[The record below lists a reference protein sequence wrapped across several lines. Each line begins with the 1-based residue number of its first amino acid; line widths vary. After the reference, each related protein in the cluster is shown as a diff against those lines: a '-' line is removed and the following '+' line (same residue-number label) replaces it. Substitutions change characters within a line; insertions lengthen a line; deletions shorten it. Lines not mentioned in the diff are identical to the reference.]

1 MDLDYT
7 RLISIFVSFF
17 AVVDPIGTI
26 PVFMATTTGMDNKE
40 RRQVIIKSCSVAAAI
55 LCFFVIAGE
64 LVLQALGIPPPPPPS
79 PPPPAFQIS
88 GAIVLFLFALTMI
101 FGPGKPQTELEIRNA
116 HDLAFYPLA
125 IPSIASP
132 GAMLAAV
139 LLTENSKFP
148 ITQQIITTGLM
159 LSVILIT
166 AILMLVASYAHRVI
180 GRNGASVISR
190 VMGMLLAAVAME
202 NALSGIQ
209 NYFAI

>member
-64 LVLQALGIPPPPPPS
+64 LVLQALGIPL
-79 PPPPAFQIS
+79 PAFQIS

>member
-1 MDLDYT
+1 MAMDLDYPH
-7 RLISIFVSFF
+7 LISIFVSFF

-26 PVFMATTTGMDNKE
+26 PVFMAVTTGMDGRA
-40 RRQVIIKSCSVAAAI
+40 RRLVIIKACAVAAAI

-64 LVLQALGIPPPPPPS
+64 VILTSLGIPL
-79 PPPPAFQIS
+79 PAFQIS

-101 FGPGKPQTELEIRNA
+101 FGPGKPETELELKNA
-116 HDLAFYPLA
+116 HDLAVYPLA

-148 ITQQIITTGLM
+148 IAQQIITTGLM
-159 LSVILIT
+159 ISVILIT
-166 AILMLVASYAHRVI
+166 AVLLLVASYAQKVI
-180 GRNGASVISR
+180 GRNGASIISR

-202 NALSGIQ
+202 NALSGLKV
-209 NYFAI
+209 YFGI

>member
-1 MDLDYT
+1 MDLDYP

-26 PVFMATTTGMDNKE
+26 PVFMAVTSGMDGRE
-40 RRQVIIKSCSVAAAI
+40 RRQVIIKACTVAAAV

-64 LVLQALGIPPPPPPS
+64 VILTSLGIPL
-79 PPPPAFQIS
+79 PAFQIS

-101 FGPGKPQTELEIRNA
+101 FGAGKPEAELELKNA

-148 ITQQIITTGLM
+148 ITQQMITTGLM

-166 AILMLVASYAHRVI
+166 AALLLVASYAQKVI

-202 NALSGIQ
+202 NALSGLKD
-209 NYFAI
+209 YFGI